1 MSERL
6 IGFSGV
12 SPLIALSMLLLTVGL
27 VLALVRVIRGPTI
40 PDRVI
45 ALDFMASLVVGL
57 LLLLGATLELLS
69 IVDIA
74 IVLAL
79 IAFLSTVAFASLI
92 ERRTREP

>member
-6 IGFSGV
+6 IGLSGV
-12 SPLIALSMLLLTVGL
+12 SPLITLSMLLLTVGL
-27 VLALVRVIRGPTI
+27 LLALVRVVRGPSI

-69 IVDIA
+69 VVDSA

>member
-1 MSERL
+1 MTERL
-6 IGFSGV
+6 VGLPV
-12 SPLIALSMLLLTVGL
+12 ESPLLVATIVVLVSALL
-27 VLALVRVIRGPTI
+27 LALVRVVRGPTI

-45 ALDFMASLVVGL
+45 ALDLMASLVVGL
-57 LLLLGATLELLS
+57 LLLLGAVLKLLA

-92 ERRTREP
+92 ERRTRE